1 MKYFYA
7 IFISILF
14 SQGYN
19 AQQIDLYQQFNGR
32 YDYTA
37 LGQTLNLCENNLCS
51 DLNNCQIITTPTSA
65 NLTLTSGQN
74 VAAAY
79 LYWAGSGTGD
89 LNITLD
95 NTAITPDRTFSYT
108 AVANVQTPSGSVVTV
123 NQDFFAA
130 FKDITG
136 IVSSKGSGTY
146 TVSDFDLLNTVQDQT
161 QYFFCGNRTNFGG
174 WSIIVIYEDSTLP
187 LNQVNVYDGLQGV
200 GSTNN
205 DLAIQLNNI
214 SVIDDEGAKIGFLAW
229 EGDENL
235 AVAEELRINGNIIS
249 NTLNPANNQ
258 FNGTNSFTGDTDFY
272 NMDLDF
278 YDIENNINI
287 GDTSALI
294 ELTSGQDLI
303 MINNIITVLNS
314 TLPEPA
320 PIIDN
325 IDSSCNSRDII
336 VDYTVTNTNSTADL
350 PANTTILFFA
360 DNQLVGQ
367 TATNNIIPIGG
378 SETGQITLTIPT
390 NLANDFVLTMTVNE
404 DAAGNTIIQEIN
416 PDNNEVSENVSIIDP
431 VIANPPIDIEEC
443 DDISND
449 QVASFD
455 LTINTPLVVGN
466 QNDVSVSYHQ
476 NLNSAENGS
485 PAIATPSNYNN
496 EPNPEEI
503 FIRVTSNQDPD
514 CYETTSFFISVNY
527 LPVIGNPND
536 LVLCDDFS
544 NDELAVFDLTENS
557 SLLLNN
563 QPNSS
568 LSYHLTS
575 NDANLNSNAITNTS
589 NFENTS
595 NPQTIYT
602 RLENLNHPECYTT
615 TSFTLNINSI
625 DNIPLNETLLYCD
638 EGFNLATFDLT
649 EIEEFLPLSNTEI
662 IENYYTSSTDASF
675 LTNPITTPSSYGSIS
690 DPQQIFIRVEEQDD
704 CYKIYDFN
712 ITVENC
718 PPFIPEGFSPNNDGI
733 NDTFEISGLYNI
745 FENFELKIFNRY
757 GTLIYQGNNDIPE
770 WDGTS
775 NEGLNN
781 QGKKLPTGTYYYI
794 LNLNDPNY
802 DIYRGWVYLNR

>member
-1 MKYFYA
+1 MKILYF
-7 IFISILF
+7 FLF
-14 SQGYN
+14 LLTIQSYG
-19 AQQIDLYQQFNGR
+19 QQISLYDQFNGN

-37 LGQTLNLCENNLCS
+37 IGATLNTEENNDS
-51 DLNNCQIITTPTSA
+51 DAPSSCIINTSASA
-65 NLTLTSGQN
+65 NLNLLPTQN
-74 VAAAY
+74 ITAAY

-89 LNITLD
+89 LNVTL
-95 NTAITPDRTFSYT
+95 NGQAITPDRVFTT
-108 AVANVQTPSGSVVTV
+108 NLNTL
-123 NQDFFAA
+123 DFFSA
-130 FKDITG
+130 FKDVTNLVTTTG
-136 IVSSKGSGTY
+136 NGTY
-146 TVSDFDLLNTVQDQT
+146 TLSDFDLNDVIDTIPG
-161 QYFFCGNRTNFGG
+161 YCSRASNFGG
-174 WSIIVIYEDSTLP
+174 WSIIVVYEDFSLP
-187 LNQVNVYDGLQGV
+187 LNQLSIYDGLEGV
-200 GSTNN
+200 SSNKPNLTI
-205 DLAIQLNNI
+205 LLNNI
-214 SVIDDEGAKIGFLAW
+214 NVIDNIGAKIGFLAW
-229 EGDENL
+229 EGDESLYYGENL
-235 AVAEELRINGNIIS
+235 LVNGNLIS
-249 NTLNPANNQ
+249 NPPLNPLGNA
-258 FNGTNSFTGDTDFY
+258 FNGTNSFTNDSDFY

-278 YDIENNINI
+278 YNIENNISI
-287 GDTSALI
+287 GDTSATI
-294 ELTSGQDLI
+294 QLTTGGIDENGNFRADLI
-303 MINNIITVLNS
+303 IMNNIVTVFNS
-314 TLPEPA
+314 TLPDPA
-320 PIIDN
+320 PIISN
-325 IDSSCNSRDII
+325 TTTNCRSRDII
-336 VDYTVTNTNSTADL
+336 VDYTVTNINSTDDL

-378 SETGQITLTIPT
+378 SETGQITLSIPT
-390 NLANDFVLTMTVNE
+390 NLANNFTLTMTVNQ
-404 DAAGNTIIQEIN
+404 DASGNTIIQEIN

-476 NLNSAENGS
+476 SLNDAENGS
-485 PAIATPSNYNN
+485 PLISTPSNYNN
-496 EPNPEEI
+496 GPNPEEI

-514 CYETTSFFISVNY
+514 CYETTSFFITVNY
-527 LPVIGNPND
+527 LPVIGNPDD
-536 LVLCDDFS
+536 LILCDDFS

-575 NDANLNSNAITNTS
+575 SDANLNSNAITNTS

-602 RLENLNHPECYTT
+602 RLENVNHPECYTT
-615 TSFTLNINSI
+615 TSFMLNVNSI

-662 IENYYTSSTDASF
+662 IENYYTASADASF

-775 NEGLNN
+775 NEGINN
-781 QGKKLPTGTYYYI
+781 QGKELPTGTYYYI

>member
-1 MKYFYA
+1 MKYFYFLLFLFL
-7 IFISILF
+7 IISNTIG
-14 SQGYN
+14 QN
-19 AQQIDLYQQFNGR
+19 IELYSQFNGR

-37 LGQTLNLCENNLCS
+37 LGKTLNLCENNLCS

-108 AVANVQTPSGSVVTV
+108 LVANVQTPSGSVVTV

-130 FKDITG
+130 FKDVTS
-136 IVSSKGSGTY
+136 IVSAKGSGTY
-146 TVSDFDLLNTVQDQT
+146 TVSDIDLLNTVQDQS

-174 WSIIVIYEDSTLP
+174 WSIIVIHEDSTLP
-187 LNQVNVYDGLQGV
+187 LNQVNVYDGFQGV
-200 GSTNN
+200 GSNN
-205 DLAIQLNNI
+205 NNLAVQLNNI

-229 EGDENL
+229 EGDEDL
-235 AVAEELRINGNIIS
+235 DVTEELRINGNVIS
-249 NTLNPANNQ
+249 NALNPADNQ

-303 MINNIITVLNS
+303 MINNIVTVFNS

-320 PIIDN
+320 PNIDN
-325 IDSSCNSRDII
+325 INSSCNSRDII
-336 VDYTVTNTNSTADL
+336 VDYTVTNNNSTADL
-350 PANTTILFFA
+350 PANTNIIFFA

-378 SETGQITLTIPT
+378 SETGQITITIPT
-390 NLANDFVLTMTVNE
+390 NVANDFALTMTVNE
-404 DAAGNTIIQEIN
+404 DASGNTIIQEID
-416 PDNNEVSENVSIIDP
+416 PDNNEVSESVNIIDP

-443 DDISND
+443 DEISNN

-455 LTINTPLVVGN
+455 LTINTSLVAGN
-466 QNDVSVSYHQ
+466 QNNVTVSYHDS
-476 NLNSAENGS
+476 LNDAENGS
-485 PAIATPSNYNN
+485 PVISTPDNYNN
-496 EPNPEEI
+496 GPNHEEI

-514 CYETTSFFISVNY
+514 CYETTSFFINVNY
-527 LPVIGNPND
+527 LPVIGNPDD
-536 LVLCDDFS
+536 LILCDDFS

-575 NDANLNSNAITNTS
+575 SDANQNSNAITS

-602 RLENLNHPECYTT
+602 RLENVNHPECYTT
-615 TSFTLNINSI
+615 TSFSITVNAIN
-625 DNIPLNETLLYCD
+625 NIPLNEALIYCD

-649 EIEEFLPLSNTEI
+649 EIEESLALSNSET
-662 IENYYTSSTDASF
+662 IENYYTTASDASF
-675 LTNPITTPSSYGSIS
+675 LNNAITTPANYTSIN
-690 DPQQIFIRVEEQDD
+690 DPQTIFIRVEQQDA
-704 CYKIYDFN
+704 CYKIYEFT
-712 ITVENC
+712 IKVENC
-718 PPFIPEGFSPNNDGI
+718 PPFIPEGFSPNNDGV
-733 NDTFEISGLYNI
+733 NDTFEISGLYEI
-745 FENFELKIFNRY
+745 FENFDLKIYNRF
-757 GTLIYQGNNDIPE
+757 GSLIYKGNNNIPE

-775 NEGLNN
+775 NKGLNN
-781 QGKKLPTGTYYYI
+781 CGKELPSGTYYYV
-794 LNLNDPNY
+794 LNLNDANY
-802 DIYRGWVYLNR
+802 NSYKGWVYLNR

>member
-1 MKYFYA
+1 MKILYF
-7 IFISILF
+7 FLF
-14 SQGYN
+14 LLTIQSYG
-19 AQQIDLYQQFNGR
+19 QQISLYDQFNGN

-37 LGQTLNLCENNLCS
+37 IGATLNTEENNDS
-51 DLNNCQIITTPTSA
+51 DAPYSCIINTSASA
-65 NLTLTSGQN
+65 NLNLLPTQN
-74 VAAAY
+74 ITAAY

-89 LNITLD
+89 LNVTL
-95 NTAITPDRTFSYT
+95 NGQAITPDRVFTT
-108 AVANVQTPSGSVVTV
+108 NLNTL
-123 NQDFFAA
+123 DFFSA
-130 FKDITG
+130 FKDVTNLVTTTG
-136 IVSSKGSGTY
+136 NGTY
-146 TVSDFDLLNTVQDQT
+146 TLSDFDLNDVIDTIPG
-161 QYFFCGNRTNFGG
+161 YCSRAGNFGG
-174 WSIIVIYEDSTLP
+174 WSIIIVYEDFSLP
-187 LNQVNVYDGLQGV
+187 LNQLSIYDGLEGV
-200 GSTNN
+200 SSNKPNLTI
-205 DLAIQLNNI
+205 LLNNI
-214 SVIDDEGAKIGFLAW
+214 NVIDNIGAKIGFLAW
-229 EGDENL
+229 EGDESLYYGENL
-235 AVAEELRINGNIIS
+235 LVNGNLIS
-249 NTLNPANNQ
+249 NPPLNPLGNA
-258 FNGTNSFTGDTDFY
+258 FNGTNSFTNDSDFY

-278 YDIENNINI
+278 YNIENNISI
-287 GDTSALI
+287 GDTSATI
-294 ELTSGQDLI
+294 QLTTGGIDENGNFRADLI
-303 MINNIITVLNS
+303 IMNNIVTVFNS
-314 TLPEPA
+314 TLPDPA
-320 PIIDN
+320 PIISN
-325 IDSSCNSRDII
+325 TTTNCRSRDII
-336 VDYTVTNTNSTADL
+336 VDYTVTNINSTDDL

-378 SETGQITLTIPT
+378 SETGQITLSIPT
-390 NLANDFVLTMTVNE
+390 NLANNFTLTMTVNQ
-404 DAAGNTIIQEIN
+404 DASGNTIIQEIN

-476 NLNSAENGS
+476 SLNDAENGS
-485 PAIATPSNYNN
+485 PLISTPSNYNN
-496 EPNPEEI
+496 GPNPEEI

-514 CYETTSFFISVNY
+514 CYETTSFFITVNY
-527 LPVIGNPND
+527 LPVIGNPDD
-536 LVLCDDFS
+536 LILCDDFS

-575 NDANLNSNAITNTS
+575 SDANLNSNAITNTS

-602 RLENLNHPECYTT
+602 RLENVNHPECYTT
-615 TSFTLNINSI
+615 TSFMLNVNSI

-662 IENYYTSSTDASF
+662 IENYYTASADASF

-775 NEGLNN
+775 NEGINN
-781 QGKKLPTGTYYYI
+781 QGKELPTGTYYYI

>member
-1 MKYFYA
+1 MKILYF
-7 IFISILF
+7 FLF
-14 SQGYN
+14 LLTIQSYG
-19 AQQIDLYQQFNGR
+19 QQISLYDQFNGN

-37 LGQTLNLCENNLCS
+37 IGATLNTEENNDS
-51 DLNNCQIITTPTSA
+51 DAPSSCIINTSASA
-65 NLTLTSGQN
+65 NLNLLPTQN
-74 VAAAY
+74 ITAAY

-89 LNITLD
+89 LNVTL
-95 NTAITPDRTFSYT
+95 NGQAITPDRVFTT
-108 AVANVQTPSGSVVTV
+108 NLNTL
-123 NQDFFAA
+123 DFFSA
-130 FKDITG
+130 FKDVTNLVTTTG
-136 IVSSKGSGTY
+136 NGTY
-146 TVSDFDLLNTVQDQT
+146 TLSDFDLNDVIDTIPG
-161 QYFFCGNRTNFGG
+161 YCSRAGNFGG
-174 WSIIVIYEDSTLP
+174 WSIIVVYEDFSLP
-187 LNQVNVYDGLQGV
+187 LNQLSIYDGLEGV
-200 GSTNN
+200 SSNKPNLTI
-205 DLAIQLNNI
+205 LLNNI
-214 SVIDDEGAKIGFLAW
+214 NVIDNIGAKIGFLAW
-229 EGDENL
+229 EGDESLYYGENL
-235 AVAEELRINGNIIS
+235 LVNGNLIS
-249 NTLNPANNQ
+249 NPPLNPLGNA
-258 FNGTNSFTGDTDFY
+258 FNGTNSFTNDSDFY

-278 YDIENNINI
+278 YNIENNISI
-287 GDTSALI
+287 GDTSATI
-294 ELTSGQDLI
+294 QLTTGGIDENGNFRADLI
-303 MINNIITVLNS
+303 IMNNIVTVFNS
-314 TLPEPA
+314 TLPDPA
-320 PIIDN
+320 PIISN
-325 IDSSCNSRDII
+325 TTTNCRSRDII
-336 VDYTVTNTNSTADL
+336 VDYTVTNINSTDDL

-378 SETGQITLTIPT
+378 SETGQITLSIPT
-390 NLANDFVLTMTVNE
+390 NLANNFTLTMTVNE
-404 DAAGNTIIQEIN
+404 DVSGNTIIQEIN

-476 NLNSAENGS
+476 SLNNAENGS
-485 PAIATPSNYNN
+485 PLIATPSNYNN
-496 EPNPEEI
+496 GPNPEEI

-514 CYETTSFFISVNY
+514 CYETTSFFITVNY
-527 LPVIGNPND
+527 LPVIGNPDD
-536 LVLCDDFS
+536 LILCDDFS

-575 NDANLNSNAITNTS
+575 SDANLNSNAITNTS

-602 RLENLNHPECYTT
+602 RLENVNHPECYTT

-675 LTNPITTPSSYGSIS
+675 LTNPITKPSSYGSIS

-704 CYKIYDFN
+704 CYKIYDFS

-775 NEGLNN
+775 NEGINN
-781 QGKKLPTGTYYYI
+781 QGKELPTGTYYYI